1 MAQNQYYFTTTGG
14 QTYTYGSASAR
25 SGAMMQYQQQY
36 QQNRLARYRA
46 ALKAQQQKRREAAYQ
61 DVLKRFQA
69 AQDEARKMN
78 EQRYA
83 EAQQLY
89 GQVISQYEPGG
100 GFGAGYEA
108 QLERTKQ
115 KTMAEQ
121 QQQLISSGL
130 YGTSITAG
138 LGQKFE
144 EEVGQPARLKLED
157 LRKSKYAQA
166 LQAKAG
172 LVERREDIGPDYS
185 TIAQLAQQAYSY

>member
-14 QTYTYGSASAR
+14 QTYTYSSPGAR
-25 SGAMMQYQQQY
+25 SAAMMAYQQQY
-36 QQNRLARYRA
+36 QRNRLAAYQA
-46 ALKAQQQKRREAAYQ
+46 ALKAQQQRRREKAYQ
-61 DVLKRFQA
+61 GVLARFEKQ
-69 AQDEARKMN
+69 QEEARRMN

-89 GQVISQYEPGG
+89 NQVISQYEPGG
-100 GFGAGYEA
+100 DFGKGYIA

-115 KTMAEQ
+115 RTVAGQ
-121 QQQLISSGL
+121 QQQLVSSGL
-130 YGTSITAG
+130 FGTSVTAG

-144 EEVGQPARLKLED
+144 EEVGQPARLRLED
-157 LRKSKYAQA
+157 LRRSRYAQA

-172 LVERREDIGPDYS
+172 LVERREDIGPDYR